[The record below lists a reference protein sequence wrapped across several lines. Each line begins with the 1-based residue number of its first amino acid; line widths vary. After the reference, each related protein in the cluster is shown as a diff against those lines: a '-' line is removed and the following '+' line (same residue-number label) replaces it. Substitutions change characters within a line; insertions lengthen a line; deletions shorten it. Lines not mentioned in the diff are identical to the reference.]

1 LLAEFSRELRD
12 RAVKFADDAISFA
25 KDVAKNVRNFKYF
38 CIALVMYSVVFAALG
53 FYFMR
58 IPENFI
64 ASLSLLVLCGINVL
78 YAFLLWRDYAKTVEK
93 YRYLVEAEKDLEK
106 IKEEVRELETY
117 GAATKTG

>member
-1 LLAEFSRELRD
+1 
-12 RAVKFADDAISFA
+12 
-25 KDVAKNVRNFKYF
+25 
-38 CIALVMYSVVFAALG
+38 
-53 FYFMR
+53 MR

-106 IKEEVRELETY
+106 IKEEVRELEAH
-117 GAATKTG
+117 GSATKTG